1 MFENL
6 TTPTELFRFRLGCA
20 LEMEHDSLR
29 MLGEL
34 EEAATSEDLKQQFS
48 HHADETR
55 EQIERLNQAFL
66 LLNLSPEDKSSPTTK
81 GMEKQ
86 AEALLRK
93 SDPALHDEVVISAA
107 LGTEHYEI
115 ATYRSLI
122 TAGEA
127 LGIAEVCELLRANL
141 SQEEHTSREL
151 EEAGKRHAMS
161 AA

>member
-6 TTPTELFRFRLGCA
+6 TTPTELFRFQLGSA
-20 LEMEHDSLR
+20 LEMEQDSLR

-34 EEAATSEDLKQQFS
+34 ENAAMSDDLKQQFS

-55 EQIERLNQAFL
+55 QQIENLNQAFL
-66 LLNLSPEDKSSPTTK
+66 LLNLEPGDKSSPTTK

-86 AEALLRK
+86 AESLLKK
-93 SDPALHDEVVISAA
+93 SDAALHDEVVISAA

-122 TAGEA
+122 TSAEA
-127 LGIAEVCELLRANL
+127 LGVAEVAELLRANL
-141 SQEEHTSREL
+141 EQEEHTSKEL
-151 EEAGKRHAMS
+151 EEAGKRHAMM
-161 AA
+161 A